1 MMPIIAIIGG
11 QWGDEGKGKVV
22 DFAASSADV
31 VCRFCGGPNA
41 GHTVVNPRGEFK
53 MHLIPSG
60 IFYPEVKCIIGSG
73 VALDL
78 NILFSEI
85 EEFRARGMDMG
96 RLLIS
101 SRCHIIMPYHI
112 LLDELE
118 ERERGGEA
126 LGTTKRGIGPCYV
139 DRVARRGLKMSDL
152 TDKQRLK
159 TRLEFILKQENA
171 ILEKLYGAPPLDFS
185 PLYQTYCHYGE
196 RLSPLVKDTEEV
208 MEESLRE
215 GKKVILEGAQGTLLD
230 IDFGTYPYVTSTS
243 TTAGGACIG
252 AGVSPQKLDRVVG
265 VFKSYTT
272 RVGNGPMPTELK
284 DETGKIIRER
294 ASEFGT
300 TTGRP
305 RRCGWLDTV
314 AARYSIRINGMDAI
328 ALTRLDILDSF
339 PSLKVGIGY
348 EIKGKQLDHFP
359 PSTALLSE
367 CTPLYEE
374 LPGWQTSTTQA
385 RSFHD
390 LPSRAQGFVEALERI
405 LACPV
410 GLISVGSHRD
420 QTILRDGYSFWP

>member
-1 MMPIIAIIGG
+1 MPIIAIIGG

-22 DFAASSADV
+22 DFVAASADV

-41 GHTVVNPRGEFK
+41 GHTVINPQGEFK

-73 VALDL
+73 VAIDLD
-78 NILFSEI
+78 ILFSEI
-85 EEFRARGMDMG
+85 EELQARGVDVG

-101 SRCHIIMPYHI
+101 SRCHLIMPYHI

-126 LGTTKRGIGPCYV
+126 LGTTKRGIGPCCV

-159 TRLEFILKQENA
+159 TRLEFILRQENTV
-171 ILEKLYGAPPLDFS
+171 LERLYGAPTLDFS
-185 PLYQTYCHYGE
+185 PLYQKYCHYGE

-208 MEESLRE
+208 MEESLKK

-230 IDFGTYPYVTSTS
+230 VDFGTYPYVTSTS

-294 ASEFGT
+294 AGEFGT

-305 RRCGWLDTV
+305 RRCGWLDAV
-314 AARYSIRINGMDAI
+314 AARYSIRINGMNTM

-339 PSLKVGIGY
+339 SSLKVGIAY
-348 EIKGKQLDHFP
+348 KIKGKQLDHFP

-374 LPGWQTSTTQA
+374 LPGWQASTTKA

-390 LPSRAQGFVEALERI
+390 LPSRAQDFVEALERI

-410 GLISVGSHRD
+410 GLISVGPHRD
-420 QTILRDGYSFWP
+420 QTILRDGYNFWP